1 MIKKRRP
8 IEGSL
13 ETDMARIVEN
23 PEGRRMIRLSA
34 EDVLTVVS
42 LYQQQLYEV
51 RSRNYDEVHQQLT
64 QQHIYLPE
72 EL

>member
-1 MIKKRRP
+1 
-8 IEGSL
+8 
-13 ETDMARIVEN
+13 MARIVEN

-42 LYQQQLYEV
+42 LYQQQLYQV
-51 RSRNYDEVHQQLT
+51 QSRNYDDIRAQLV

-72 EL
+72 EV